1 MPIMARMRD
10 NLPAILLS
18 LVILFLLTIVL
29 DWGMDI
35 TGRHRRGGGGFREP
49 IGIVNGEEIT
59 YQEFN
64 RALELQIEDFKQRTG
79 SDPDDF
85 MLEQLRN
92 QVWEQLVTQKLVE
105 QEIKKLGITVTD
117 EEITDW
123 VLNSPETL
131 PEPVKR
137 NFVDSTGNIDR
148 MLLERALKSTSPQAR
163 QFWVEVEKFLR
174 AQKLT
179 EKLQSRLLASI
190 RVSEGEIK
198 ERFEKQNT
206 KYEIKYVSLDPNK
219 FSKEITEPTDEEIRE
234 YYRNHQDEFRIQET
248 RRLRYVLFSDAPSSE
263 DSASV
268 IRELENF
275 KQQALQGADFIEIV
289 KNYSET
295 PFTDVFFKHGE
306 LAPEI
311 ENAIWDKKVGEI
323 VGPIKASDGFHLV
336 KILEERKGTDTF
348 VKASHILILIGRD
361 TAESYKL
368 AKEIL
373 GLAKKGEDFAK
384 LAATFSADQATARNG
399 GDLGWFGKGRMVKE
413 FEEACFKAKP
423 GEIVGP
429 VRTQYGLHIIKV
441 VAKDNRELKIANL
454 KLSVRASS
462 ETIESQRKRAED
474 FSHMV
479 SGKNFV
485 QEASAL
491 GLEIKST
498 PPFTKDSPIP
508 GIGMNK
514 SISDWAFSNK
524 IGSVSPVFKIRGG
537 FAVFTITEIKEAGI
551 RPLEEVREAIK
562 VRVRREK
569 LKNKAYDYLLTLRKK
584 LNESEG
590 LEGITK
596 LDSTLEVKT
605 ASGFTISGGIPGI
618 GTDENVLG
626 KLLDLKVNQISE
638 PIKGN
643 SFVYIIQLI
652 NKTPFDSTLYKSQY
666 ETLKEQIY
674 NEKRNALFF
683 TWIDNLKKN
692 SKIVDN
698 RSLYFEH

>member
-1 MPIMARMRD
+1 MPIMAKMRD

-35 TGRHRRGGGGFREP
+35 TGRHHREGGFREP
-49 IGIVNGEEIT
+49 IGIVNGEEIS

-64 RALELQIEDFKQRTG
+64 RALEAQIEDFKQRTG

-137 NFVDSTGNIDR
+137 NFIDSTGNIDR
-148 MLLERALKSTSPQAR
+148 ALLERALKSTSPQAK
-163 QFWVEVEKFLR
+163 QFWIEVEKFLK

-190 RVSEGEIK
+190 RVSDGEIK

-219 FSKEITEPTDEEIRE
+219 FAKEINEPTDEEIRE

-248 RRLRYVLFSDAPSSE
+248 RRLRYVLFPDAPSSE
-263 DSASV
+263 DTASV
-268 IRELENF
+268 VRELENL
-275 KQQALQGADFIEIV
+275 KQQALNGADFVELV
-289 KNYSET
+289 KNYSEV

-306 LAPEI
+306 LSPEI
-311 ENAIWDKKVGEI
+311 ENAIWDRKVGEI

-348 VKASHILILIGRD
+348 VKASHILILLGRD

-373 GLAKKGEDFAK
+373 ALAKKGEDFAK

-399 GDLGWFGKGRMVKE
+399 GDLGWFGKGKMVKE

-474 FSHMV
+474 FSHTV

-491 GLEIKST
+491 GLEVKST

-551 RPLEEVREAIK
+551 RPLEEVKEAIK

-569 LKNKAYDYLLTLRKK
+569 LKNKAYEYLTTLRKK

-590 LEGITK
+590 LDAITK
-596 LDSTLEVKT
+596 FDSTLEVKT
-605 ASGFTISGGIPGI
+605 ASGFTLSGGIPGI
-618 GTDENVLG
+618 GTDENVIG

-643 SFVYIIQLI
+643 SFVYIIQLV

-674 NEKRNALFF
+674 NEKRNTLFF
-683 TWIDNLKKN
+683 TWLDNLKKN

-698 RSLYFEH
+698 RALYFEH

>member
-1 MPIMARMRD
+1 MPIMAKMRD

-35 TGRHRRGGGGFREP
+35 TGRHRSNGFAREP

-64 RALELQIEDFKQRTG
+64 QALEFEIENFKQRTG
-79 SDPDDF
+79 NDPDDF

-92 QVWEQLVTQKLVE
+92 QVWEQLVTRKLIE
-105 QEIKKLGITVTD
+105 QEIKKLNLTVTD

-137 NFVDSTGNIDR
+137 NFVDSTGKIDR
-148 MLLERALKSTSPQAR
+148 VLLERALKSTTPQAR
-163 QFWVEVEKFLR
+163 QFWIEVEKFLK

-179 EKLQSRLLASI
+179 EKLQSRLLASVL
-190 RVSEGEIK
+190 VSEGEIR

-206 KYEIKYVSLDPNK
+206 RYEIKYVSLDPNR
-219 FSKEITEPTDEEIRE
+219 FSKEISEPTDDEIKE

-248 RRLRYVLFSDAPSSE
+248 RRLKYVLFSDMPSAE
-263 DSASV
+263 DTASV
-268 IRELENF
+268 LRELENF
-275 KQQALQGADFIEIV
+275 KQQAMQGADFVELV
-289 KNYSET
+289 KNYSEA
-295 PFTDVFFKHGE
+295 PFSDVFFKHGE
-306 LAPEI
+306 LLPEI
-311 ENAIWDKKVGEI
+311 ENEIWDKKVGEI
-323 VGPIKASDGFHLV
+323 VGPLKASDGIHLI
-336 KILEERKGTDTF
+336 KILDERKGSDTF
-348 VKASHILILIGRD
+348 VRASHILVPIGRD
-361 TAESYKL
+361 TAESYNL
-368 AKEIL
+368 AKDIL
-373 GLAKKGEDFAK
+373 NLAKKGEDFAK
-384 LAATFSADQATARNG
+384 LAATFSVDQVTASKG

-429 VRTQYGLHIIKV
+429 VRTQYGLLIIKV
-441 VAKDNRELKIANL
+441 IAKDNRELKIADI
-454 KLSVRASS
+454 KLGVRASS

-474 FSHMV
+474 FSHTV
-479 SGKNFV
+479 SGKKFV

-491 GLEIKST
+491 GLDIKTT

-508 GIGMNK
+508 GIGFNK
-514 SISDWAFSNK
+514 TISDWAFSNK
-524 IGSVSPVFKIRGG
+524 LGSVSPVFKIRGG
-537 FAVFTITEIKEAGI
+537 FAVFTISEIKEAGI

-569 LKNKAYDYLLTLRKK
+569 LKDKAYNYLESLRTK
-584 LNESEG
+584 LNKNEG
-590 LEGITK
+590 LESITK

-605 ASGFTISGGIPGI
+605 ASGFTLSGGIPGI

-626 KLLDLKVNQISE
+626 KLIDMKPNEISQT
-638 PIKGN
+638 IKGN
-643 SFVYIIQLI
+643 SFVYLIQLV
-652 NKTPFDSTLYKSQY
+652 NKTPFDSSAYKSQH
-666 ETLKEQIY
+666 ETLKQQIY
-674 NEKRNALFF
+674 NEKKNTLFF
-683 TWIDNLKKN
+683 SWIDNLKKN
-692 SKIVDN
+692 AKIVDN
-698 RSLYFEH
+698 RSLYFEQ

>member
-1 MPIMARMRD
+1 MAKMRD

-35 TGRHRRGGGGFREP
+35 TGRHRRNGFAREP

-64 RALELQIEDFKQRTG
+64 QALEFEIENFKQRTG
-79 SDPDDF
+79 NDPDDF

-92 QVWEQLVTQKLVE
+92 QVWEQLVTRKLIE
-105 QEIKKLGITVTD
+105 QEIKKLNLTVTD

-137 NFVDSTGNIDR
+137 NFVDSTGKIDR
-148 MLLERALKSTSPQAR
+148 VLLERALKSTTPQAR
-163 QFWVEVEKFLR
+163 QFWIEVEKFLK

-179 EKLQSRLLASI
+179 EKLQSRLLASVL
-190 RVSEGEIK
+190 VSEGEIR

-206 KYEIKYVSLDPNK
+206 RYEIKYVSLDPNR
-219 FSKEITEPTDEEIRE
+219 FSKEISEPTEDEIKE

-248 RRLRYVLFSDAPSSE
+248 RRLKYVLFSDMPSQE
-263 DSASV
+263 DTASV
-268 IRELENF
+268 LRELENF
-275 KQQALQGADFIEIV
+275 KQQAMQGADFVELV
-289 KNYSET
+289 KNYSEA
-295 PFTDVFFKHGE
+295 PFSDVFFKHGE
-306 LAPEI
+306 LLPEI
-311 ENAIWDKKVGEI
+311 ENEIWNKKVGEI
-323 VGPIKASDGFHLV
+323 VGTLKASDGIHLI
-336 KILEERKGTDTF
+336 KILDERKGSDTF
-348 VKASHILILIGRD
+348 VRASHILVPIGRD
-361 TAESYKL
+361 TAESYNL
-368 AKEIL
+368 AKDIL
-373 GLAKKGEDFAK
+373 NLAKKGEDFAK
-384 LAATFSADQATARNG
+384 LAATFSVDQVTATKG

-441 VAKDNRELKIANL
+441 IAKDNRELKIADI
-454 KLSVRASS
+454 KLGVRASS

-474 FSHMV
+474 FSHTV
-479 SGKNFV
+479 SGKKFV

-491 GLEIKST
+491 GLDIKTT

-508 GIGMNK
+508 GIGFNK
-514 SISDWAFSNK
+514 TISDWAFSNK
-524 IGSVSPVFKIRGG
+524 LGSVSPVFKIRGG
-537 FAVFTITEIKEAGI
+537 FAVFTISEIKEAGI

-569 LKNKAYDYLLTLRKK
+569 LKDKAYNYLESLRTK
-584 LNESEG
+584 LNKNEG
-590 LEGITK
+590 LESITK

-605 ASGFTISGGIPGI
+605 ASGFTLSGGIPGI

-626 KLLDLKVNQISE
+626 KLIDMKPNEISQT
-638 PIKGN
+638 IKGN
-643 SFVYIIQLI
+643 SFVYLIQLV
-652 NKTPFDSTLYKSQY
+652 NKTPFDSSAYKSQH
-666 ETLKEQIY
+666 ETLKQQIY
-674 NEKRNALFF
+674 NEKKNTLFF
-683 TWIDNLKKN
+683 SWIDNLKKN
-692 SKIVDN
+692 AKIVDN
-698 RSLYFEH
+698 RSLYFEQ

>member
-1 MPIMARMRD
+1 MPIMAKMRD

-35 TGRHRRGGGGFREP
+35 TGRHHREGAYREP
-49 IGIVNGEEIT
+49 IGKVNGEEIS

-64 RALELQIEDFKQRTG
+64 QALEFEIENYKQRTG
-79 SDPDDF
+79 NDPDDF

-92 QVWEQLVTQKLVE
+92 QVWEQIVTRKLIE

-117 EEITDW
+117 EEISDW

-148 MLLERALKSTSPQAR
+148 TLLERALKSTTPQAR
-163 QFWVEVEKFLR
+163 QFWIEVEKFLK

-190 RVSEGEIK
+190 RVSDGEIK

-206 KYEIKYVSLDPNK
+206 RYEIKYISLDPNK
-219 FSKEITEPTDEEIRE
+219 FAKEITEPNDDEIRE
-234 YYRNHQDEFRIQET
+234 YYKIHQDEFRIQET
-248 RRLRYVLFSDAPSSE
+248 RRLKYVVFSDAPSSE

-268 IRELENF
+268 LRELENF
-275 KQQALQGADFIEIV
+275 KQQALQGADFVELV
-289 KNYSET
+289 KNYSEI
-295 PFTDVFFKHGE
+295 PYSDVFFKHGE
-306 LAPEI
+306 LLPEI
-311 ENAIWDKKVGEI
+311 ENEVWDKEVNEI
-323 VGPIKASDGFHLV
+323 VGPLKLSDGFHLI
-336 KILEERKGTDTF
+336 KILDERKGSDTF
-348 VKASHILILIGRD
+348 VRASHILVPLSRD

-373 GLAKKGEDFAK
+373 ALAKKGEDFAK
-384 LAATFSADQATARNG
+384 LAGTFSVDQATARKG
-399 GDLGWFGKGRMVKE
+399 GDLGWFGRGRMVKE

-441 VAKDNRELKIANL
+441 VAKDNRELKIADL

-462 ETIESQRKRAED
+462 ETIESQRKRAQD
-474 FSHMV
+474 FSHTV

-491 GLEIKST
+491 GLDIKTT

-508 GIGMNK
+508 GIGLNK
-514 SISDWAFSNK
+514 TISDWAFSNK
-524 IGSVSPVFKIRGG
+524 IGSVSPVFKIKGG

-562 VRVRREK
+562 VRIRREK
-569 LKNKAYDYLLTLRKK
+569 LKNKAFDYLADLRKK
-584 LNESEG
+584 LNENEG
-590 LEGITK
+590 LDGITK
-596 LDSTLEVKT
+596 FDSTIEVKT
-605 ASGFTISGGIPGI
+605 ASGFTLSGGIPGI
-618 GTDENVLG
+618 GSDENVLG
-626 KLLDLKVNQISE
+626 KLLDMKPNQISQ

-643 SFVYIIQLI
+643 SFVYIIQLV
-652 NKTPFDSTLYKSQY
+652 NKTPFDSSAYKSQY

-674 NEKRNALFF
+674 NEKRNTLFF
-683 TWIDNLKKN
+683 IWLDNLKKN
-692 SKIVDN
+692 AKIVDN
-698 RSLYFEH
+698 RSLYFEQ

>member
-1 MPIMARMRD
+1 MPIMAKMRD

-35 TGRHRRGGGGFREP
+35 TGRHHREGAYREP
-49 IGIVNGEEIT
+49 IGKVNGEEIS

-64 RALELQIEDFKQRTG
+64 QALEFEIENYKQRTG
-79 SDPDDF
+79 NDPDDF

-92 QVWEQLVTQKLVE
+92 QVWEQIVTRKLIE

-117 EEITDW
+117 EEISDW

-148 MLLERALKSTSPQAR
+148 TLLERALKSTTPQAR
-163 QFWVEVEKFLR
+163 QFWIEVEKFLK

-190 RVSEGEIK
+190 RVSDGEIK

-206 KYEIKYVSLDPNK
+206 RYEIKYISLDPNK
-219 FSKEITEPTDEEIRE
+219 FAKEITEPNDDEIRE
-234 YYRNHQDEFRIQET
+234 YYKIHQDEFRIQET
-248 RRLRYVLFSDAPSSE
+248 RRLKYVVFSDAPSSE

-268 IRELENF
+268 LRELENF
-275 KQQALQGADFIEIV
+275 KQQALQGADFVELV
-289 KNYSET
+289 KNYSEI
-295 PFTDVFFKHGE
+295 PHSDVFFKHGE
-306 LAPEI
+306 LLPEI
-311 ENAIWDKKVGEI
+311 ENEIWDKKVDEI
-323 VGPIKASDGFHLV
+323 VGPLKLSDGFHLI
-336 KILEERKGTDTF
+336 KILDERKGSDTF
-348 VKASHILILIGRD
+348 VRASHILVPLSRD

-373 GLAKKGEDFAK
+373 ALAKKGEDFAK
-384 LAATFSADQATARNG
+384 LAGTFSVDQATARKG

-441 VAKDNRELKIANL
+441 VAKDNRELKIADL

-462 ETIESQRKRAED
+462 ETIESQRKRAQD
-474 FSHMV
+474 FSHTV

-491 GLEIKST
+491 GLDIKTT

-508 GIGMNK
+508 GIGLNK
-514 SISDWAFSNK
+514 TISDWAFSNK
-524 IGSVSPVFKIRGG
+524 IGSVSPVFKIKGG

-562 VRVRREK
+562 VRIRREK
-569 LKNKAYDYLLTLRKK
+569 LKNKAFDYLADLRKK
-584 LNESEG
+584 LNENEG
-590 LEGITK
+590 LDGITK
-596 LDSTLEVKT
+596 FDSTIEVKT
-605 ASGFTISGGIPGI
+605 ASGFTLSGGIPGI
-618 GTDENVLG
+618 GSDENVLG
-626 KLLDLKVNQISE
+626 KLLDMKPNQISQ

-643 SFVYIIQLI
+643 SFVYIIQLV
-652 NKTPFDSTLYKSQY
+652 NKTSFDSSAYKSQY

-674 NEKRNALFF
+674 NEKRNTLFF
-683 TWIDNLKKN
+683 IWLDNLKKN
-692 SKIVDN
+692 AKIVDN
-698 RSLYFEH
+698 RSLYFEQ

>member
-1 MPIMARMRD
+1 MPIMAKMRD

-35 TGRHRRGGGGFREP
+35 TGRHRRNGFAREP

-64 RALELQIEDFKQRTG
+64 QALEFEIENFKQRTG
-79 SDPDDF
+79 NDPDDF

-92 QVWEQLVTQKLVE
+92 QVWEQLVTRKLIE
-105 QEIKKLGITVTD
+105 QEIKKLNLTVTD

-137 NFVDSTGNIDR
+137 NFVDSTGKIDR
-148 MLLERALKSTSPQAR
+148 VLLERALKSTTPQAR
-163 QFWVEVEKFLR
+163 QFWIEVEKFLK

-179 EKLQSRLLASI
+179 EKLQSRLLASVL
-190 RVSEGEIK
+190 VSEGEIR

-206 KYEIKYVSLDPNK
+206 RYEIKYVSLDPNR
-219 FSKEITEPTDEEIRE
+219 FSKEISEPTEDEIKE

-248 RRLRYVLFSDAPSSE
+248 RRLKYVLFSDMPSQE
-263 DSASV
+263 DTASV
-268 IRELENF
+268 LRELENF
-275 KQQALQGADFIEIV
+275 KQQAMQGADFVELV
-289 KNYSET
+289 KNYSEA
-295 PFTDVFFKHGE
+295 PFSDVFFKHGE
-306 LAPEI
+306 LLPEI
-311 ENAIWDKKVGEI
+311 ENEIWNKKVGEI
-323 VGPIKASDGFHLV
+323 VGPLKASDGIHLI
-336 KILEERKGTDTF
+336 KILDERKGSDTF
-348 VKASHILILIGRD
+348 VRASHILVPIGRD
-361 TAESYKL
+361 TAESYNL
-368 AKEIL
+368 AKDIL
-373 GLAKKGEDFAK
+373 NLAKKGEDFAK
-384 LAATFSADQATARNG
+384 LAATFSVDQVTASKG

-441 VAKDNRELKIANL
+441 IAKDNRELKIADI
-454 KLSVRASS
+454 KLGVRASS

-474 FSHMV
+474 ISHTV
-479 SGKNFV
+479 SGKKFV

-491 GLEIKST
+491 GLDIKTT

-508 GIGMNK
+508 GIGFNK
-514 SISDWAFSNK
+514 TISDWAFSNK
-524 IGSVSPVFKIRGG
+524 LGSVSPVFKIRGG
-537 FAVFTITEIKEAGI
+537 FAVFTISEIKEAGI

-569 LKNKAYDYLLTLRKK
+569 LKDKAYNYLESLRTK
-584 LNESEG
+584 LNKNEG
-590 LEGITK
+590 LESITK

-605 ASGFTISGGIPGI
+605 ASGFTLSGGIPGI

-626 KLLDLKVNQISE
+626 KLIDMKPNEISQT
-638 PIKGN
+638 IKGN
-643 SFVYIIQLI
+643 SFVYLIQLV
-652 NKTPFDSTLYKSQY
+652 NKTPFDSSAYKSQH
-666 ETLKEQIY
+666 ETLKQQIY
-674 NEKRNALFF
+674 NEKKNTLFF
-683 TWIDNLKKN
+683 SWIDNLKKN
-692 SKIVDN
+692 AKIVDN
-698 RSLYFEH
+698 RSLYFEQ

>member
-1 MPIMARMRD
+1 MPIMAKMRD

-18 LVILFLLTIVL
+18 LVVLFLLTIIL

-35 TGRHRRGGGGFREP
+35 TGRHRERLTREP
-49 IGIVNGEEIT
+49 VGIINGEEIT

-64 RALELQIEDFKQRTG
+64 QALEMEIENFKQRAG
-79 SDPDDF
+79 NDPDDF

-92 QVWEQLVTQKLVE
+92 QVWEQLVTRKLIE
-105 QEIKKLGITVTD
+105 QEIKRLGITVTD

-131 PEPVKR
+131 PEAVKR
-137 NFVDSTGNIDR
+137 NFVDSLGNIDR
-148 MLLERALKSTSPQAR
+148 ALLERALKSTSPQAR
-163 QFWVEVEKFLR
+163 QFWIEVEKFLK

-179 EKLQSRLLASI
+179 EKLQSRLLAGI
-190 RVSEGEIK
+190 RVSEGEIR

-219 FSKEITEPTDEEIRE
+219 FAKEIGEPSDEEIRE

-248 RRLRYVLFSDAPSSE
+248 RKLKYVVFSDAPSAE

-268 IRELENF
+268 LRELENL
-275 KQQALQGADFIEIV
+275 KQQALQGADFVEIV
-289 KNYSET
+289 KNYSEI
-295 PFTDVFFKHGE
+295 PYSDVFFKHGE
-306 LAPEI
+306 LQPEI
-311 ENAIWDKKVGEI
+311 ENEIWDKKVGEVI
-323 VGPIKASDGFHLV
+323 GPIKASDGFHLI
-336 KILEERKGTDTF
+336 KILDERKGTETF
-348 VKASHILILIGRD
+348 VRASHILLPIGRD
-361 TAESYKL
+361 TTEAYKL
-368 AKEIL
+368 AKDVLE
-373 GLAKKGEDFAK
+373 LAKKGEDFAK
-384 LAATFSADQATARNG
+384 LAATFSLDQSTARRG

-429 VRTQYGLHIIKV
+429 VKTQYGLHIIKV

-474 FSHMV
+474 FSHTV
-479 SGKNFV
+479 KGSNFV

-491 GLEIKST
+491 GLEIKTT
-498 PPFTKDSPIP
+498 PQFTKDSPIP

-514 SISDWAFSNK
+514 SISNWAFSNK

-551 RPLEEVREAIK
+551 RPLEEVKEAIK
-562 VRVRREK
+562 ARVRRGK
-569 LKNKAYDYLLTLRKK
+569 LKDKAYAYLLDLRRKI
-584 LNESEG
+584 EG
-590 LEGITK
+590 KGLDEITK
-596 LDSTLEVKT
+596 FDSTLEVRT

-618 GTDENVLG
+618 GTDENVIG
-626 KLLDLKVNQISE
+626 KIIDMKINEISE
-638 PIKGN
+638 PVKGN
-643 SFVYIIQLI
+643 SLVYIIQLL

-674 NEKRNALFF
+674 NEKRNNLFF
-683 TWIDNLKKN
+683 AWIDNLKKN
-692 SKIVDN
+692 AKIVDN
-698 RSLYFEH
+698 RALYFEH

>member
-1 MPIMARMRD
+1 MPIMAKMRD

-35 TGRHRRGGGGFREP
+35 TGRHHREGAYREP
-49 IGIVNGEEIT
+49 IGKVNGEEIS

-64 RALELQIEDFKQRTG
+64 QALEFEIENYKQRTG
-79 SDPDDF
+79 NDPDDF

-92 QVWEQLVTQKLVE
+92 QVWEQIVTRKLIE

-117 EEITDW
+117 EEISDW

-148 MLLERALKSTSPQAR
+148 TLLERALKSTTPQAR
-163 QFWVEVEKFLR
+163 QFWIEVEKFLK

-190 RVSEGEIK
+190 RVSDGEIK

-206 KYEIKYVSLDPNK
+206 RYEIKYISLDPNK
-219 FSKEITEPTDEEIRE
+219 FAKEITEPNDDEIRE
-234 YYRNHQDEFRIQET
+234 YYKIHQDEFRIQET
-248 RRLRYVLFSDAPSSE
+248 RRLKYVVFSDAPSSE

-268 IRELENF
+268 LRELENF
-275 KQQALQGADFIEIV
+275 KQQALQGADFVELV
-289 KNYSET
+289 KNYSEI
-295 PFTDVFFKHGE
+295 PYSDVFFKHGE
-306 LAPEI
+306 LLPEI
-311 ENAIWDKKVGEI
+311 ENEIWDKKVNEI
-323 VGPIKASDGFHLV
+323 VGPLKLSDGFHLI
-336 KILEERKGTDTF
+336 KILDERKGSDTF
-348 VKASHILILIGRD
+348 VRASHILVPLSRD

-373 GLAKKGEDFAK
+373 ALAKKGEDFAK
-384 LAATFSADQATARNG
+384 LAGTFSVDQATARKG
-399 GDLGWFGKGRMVKE
+399 GDLGWFGRGRMVKE

-441 VAKDNRELKIANL
+441 VAKDNRELKIADL

-462 ETIESQRKRAED
+462 ETIESQRKRAQD
-474 FSHMV
+474 FSHTV

-491 GLEIKST
+491 GLDIKTT

-508 GIGMNK
+508 GIGLNK
-514 SISDWAFSNK
+514 TISDWAFSNK
-524 IGSVSPVFKIRGG
+524 IGSVSPVFKIKGG

-562 VRVRREK
+562 VRIRREK
-569 LKNKAYDYLLTLRKK
+569 LKNKAFDYLADLRKK
-584 LNESEG
+584 LNENEG
-590 LEGITK
+590 LDGITK
-596 LDSTLEVKT
+596 FDSTIEVKT
-605 ASGFTISGGIPGI
+605 ASGFTLSGGIPGI
-618 GTDENVLG
+618 GSDENVLG
-626 KLLDLKVNQISE
+626 KLLDMKPNQISQ

-643 SFVYIIQLI
+643 SFVYIIQLV
-652 NKTPFDSTLYKSQY
+652 NKTPFDSSAYKSQY

-674 NEKRNALFF
+674 NEKRNTLFF
-683 TWIDNLKKN
+683 IWLDNLKKN
-692 SKIVDN
+692 AKIVDN
-698 RSLYFEH
+698 RSLYFEQ

>member
-1 MPIMARMRD
+1 MPIMAKMRD

-35 TGRHRRGGGGFREP
+35 TGRHHREGAYREP
-49 IGIVNGEEIT
+49 IGKVNGEEIS

-64 RALELQIEDFKQRTG
+64 QALEFEIENYKQRTG
-79 SDPDDF
+79 NDPDDF

-92 QVWEQLVTQKLVE
+92 QVWEQIVTRKLIE

-117 EEITDW
+117 EEISDW

-148 MLLERALKSTSPQAR
+148 TLLERALKSTTPQAR
-163 QFWVEVEKFLR
+163 QFWIEVEKFLK

-190 RVSEGEIK
+190 RVSDGEIK

-206 KYEIKYVSLDPNK
+206 RYEIKYISLDPNK
-219 FSKEITEPTDEEIRE
+219 FAKEITEPNDDEIRE
-234 YYRNHQDEFRIQET
+234 YYKIHQDEFRIQET
-248 RRLRYVLFSDAPSSE
+248 RRLKYVVFSDAPSSE

-268 IRELENF
+268 LRELENF
-275 KQQALQGADFIEIV
+275 KQQALQGADFVELV
-289 KNYSET
+289 KNYSEI
-295 PFTDVFFKHGE
+295 PYSDVFFKHGE
-306 LAPEI
+306 LLPEI
-311 ENAIWDKKVGEI
+311 ENEVWDKEVNEI
-323 VGPIKASDGFHLV
+323 VGPLKLSDGFHLI
-336 KILEERKGTDTF
+336 KILDERKGSDTF
-348 VKASHILILIGRD
+348 VRASHILVPLSRD

-373 GLAKKGEDFAK
+373 ALAKKGEDFAK
-384 LAATFSADQATARNG
+384 LAGTFSVDQATARKG

-441 VAKDNRELKIANL
+441 VAKDNRELKIADL

-462 ETIESQRKRAED
+462 ETIESQRKRAQD
-474 FSHMV
+474 FSHTV

-491 GLEIKST
+491 GLDIKTT

-508 GIGMNK
+508 GIGLNK
-514 SISDWAFSNK
+514 TISDWAFSNK
-524 IGSVSPVFKIRGG
+524 IGSVSPVFKIKGG

-562 VRVRREK
+562 VRIRREK
-569 LKNKAYDYLLTLRKK
+569 LKNKAFDYLADLRKK
-584 LNESEG
+584 LNENEG
-590 LEGITK
+590 LDGITK
-596 LDSTLEVKT
+596 FDSTIEVKT
-605 ASGFTISGGIPGI
+605 ASGFTLSGGIPGI
-618 GTDENVLG
+618 GSDENVLG
-626 KLLDLKVNQISE
+626 KLLDMKPNQISQ

-643 SFVYIIQLI
+643 SFVYIIQLV
-652 NKTPFDSTLYKSQY
+652 NKTPFDSSAYKSQY

-674 NEKRNALFF
+674 NEKRNTLFF
-683 TWIDNLKKN
+683 IWLDNLKKN
-692 SKIVDN
+692 AKIVDN
-698 RSLYFEH
+698 RSLYFEQ

>member
-1 MPIMARMRD
+1 MPIMAKMRD

-35 TGRHRRGGGGFREP
+35 TGRHHREGAYREP
-49 IGIVNGEEIT
+49 IGKVNGEEIS

-64 RALELQIEDFKQRTG
+64 QALEFEIENYKQRTG
-79 SDPDDF
+79 NDPDDF

-92 QVWEQLVTQKLVE
+92 QVWEQIVTRKLIE

-117 EEITDW
+117 EEISDW

-148 MLLERALKSTSPQAR
+148 TLLERALKSTTPQAR
-163 QFWVEVEKFLR
+163 QFWIEVEKFLK

-190 RVSEGEIK
+190 RVSDGEIK

-206 KYEIKYVSLDPNK
+206 RYEIKYISLDPNK
-219 FSKEITEPTDEEIRE
+219 FAKEITEPNDDEIRE
-234 YYRNHQDEFRIQET
+234 YYKIHQDEFRIQET
-248 RRLRYVLFSDAPSSE
+248 RRLKYVVFSDAPSSE

-268 IRELENF
+268 LRELENF
-275 KQQALQGADFIEIV
+275 KQQALQGADFVELV
-289 KNYSET
+289 KNYSEI
-295 PFTDVFFKHGE
+295 PYSDVFFKHGE
-306 LAPEI
+306 LLPEI
-311 ENAIWDKKVGEI
+311 ENEVWDKEVNEI
-323 VGPIKASDGFHLV
+323 VGPLKLSDGFHLI
-336 KILEERKGTDTF
+336 KILDERKGSDTF
-348 VKASHILILIGRD
+348 VRASHILVPVSRD

-373 GLAKKGEDFAK
+373 ALAKKGEDFAK
-384 LAATFSADQATARNG
+384 LAGTFSVDQATARKG
-399 GDLGWFGKGRMVKE
+399 GDLGWFGRGRMVKE

-441 VAKDNRELKIANL
+441 VAKDNRELKIADL

-462 ETIESQRKRAED
+462 ETIESQRKRAQD
-474 FSHMV
+474 FSHTV

-491 GLEIKST
+491 GLDIKTT

-508 GIGMNK
+508 GIGLNK
-514 SISDWAFSNK
+514 TISDWAFSNK
-524 IGSVSPVFKIRGG
+524 IGSVSPVFKIKGG

-562 VRVRREK
+562 VRIRREK
-569 LKNKAYDYLLTLRKK
+569 LKNKAFDYLADLRKK
-584 LNESEG
+584 LNENEG
-590 LEGITK
+590 LDGITK
-596 LDSTLEVKT
+596 FDSTIEVKT
-605 ASGFTISGGIPGI
+605 ASGFTLSGGIPGI
-618 GTDENVLG
+618 GSDENVLG
-626 KLLDLKVNQISE
+626 KLLDMKPNQISQ

-643 SFVYIIQLI
+643 SFVYIIQLV
-652 NKTPFDSTLYKSQY
+652 NKTPFDSSAYKSQY

-674 NEKRNALFF
+674 NEKRNTLFF
-683 TWIDNLKKN
+683 IWLDNLKKN
-692 SKIVDN
+692 AKIVDN
-698 RSLYFEH
+698 RSLYFEQ

>member
-1 MPIMARMRD
+1 MPIMAKMRD

-35 TGRHRRGGGGFREP
+35 TGRHRRNAFTREP

-64 RALELQIEDFKQRTG
+64 QALEFEIENFKQRTG
-79 SDPDDF
+79 KDPDDF

-92 QVWEQLVTQKLVE
+92 QVWDQLVTRKLIE
-105 QEIKKLGITVTD
+105 QEIKKLGITVTA
-117 EEITDW
+117 EEISDW

-131 PEPVKR
+131 PEPVRR

-148 MLLERALKSTSPQAR
+148 VLLERALKSTTPQAR
-163 QFWVEVEKFLR
+163 QFWIEVENFLR

-179 EKLQSRLLASI
+179 EKLQSRLLASVL
-190 RVSEGEIK
+190 VSEGEIK

-206 KYEIKYVSLDPNK
+206 RYEIKYVSLDPNK
-219 FSKEITEPTDEEIRE
+219 FSKEISEPTDDEIKE

-248 RRLRYVLFSDAPSSE
+248 RRLKYVVFSDMPSSE
-263 DSASV
+263 DTASV
-268 IRELENF
+268 LRELENF
-275 KQQALQGADFIEIV
+275 KQQAIQGADFVELV

-295 PFTDVFFKHGE
+295 PYSDVFFKHGE
-306 LAPEI
+306 LLPEI
-311 ENAIWDKKVGEI
+311 ENEIWDKKVGEI
-323 VGPIKASDGFHLV
+323 VGPLKLSDGIHLI
-336 KILEERKGTDTF
+336 KILDERKGSDTF
-348 VKASHILILIGRD
+348 VRASHILVPIGRD
-361 TAESYKL
+361 TAESYNL
-368 AKEIL
+368 AKDIL
-373 GLAKKGEDFAK
+373 NLAKKGEDFAK
-384 LAATFSADQATARNG
+384 LAATFSVDHVTASKG

-429 VRTQYGLHIIKV
+429 VRTLYGFHIIKV
-441 VAKDNRELKIANL
+441 IAKDNRELKIADL

-474 FSHMV
+474 FSHIV

-491 GLEIKST
+491 GLDIKTT

-508 GIGMNK
+508 GIGFNK
-514 SISDWAFSNK
+514 TISDWAFSNK
-524 IGSVSPVFKIRGG
+524 LGSVSPAFKIKGG

-569 LKNKAYDYLLTLRKK
+569 LKDKAYNYMASLRAK

-590 LEGITK
+590 LEAITK
-596 LDSTLEVKT
+596 LDSTLVVKT
-605 ASGFTISGGIPGI
+605 ASGFTLSGGIPGI

-626 KLLDLKVNQISE
+626 RLIDMKPNEISQ

-643 SFVYIIQLI
+643 SFVYLIQLV
-652 NKTPFDSTLYKSQY
+652 NKTPFDSTAYKAQY
-666 ETLKEQIY
+666 ETLKQQIY
-674 NEKRNALFF
+674 NEKRNTLFF

-692 SKIVDN
+692 AKIVDN
-698 RSLYFEH
+698 RSLYFEQ

>member
-1 MPIMARMRD
+1 MAKMRD

-35 TGRHRRGGGGFREP
+35 TGRHRRNGFAREP

-64 RALELQIEDFKQRTG
+64 QALEFEIENFKQRTG
-79 SDPDDF
+79 NDPDDF

-92 QVWEQLVTQKLVE
+92 QVWEQLVTRKLIE
-105 QEIKKLGITVTD
+105 QEIKKLNLTVTD

-137 NFVDSTGNIDR
+137 NFVDSTGKIDR
-148 MLLERALKSTSPQAR
+148 VLLERALKSTTPQAR
-163 QFWVEVEKFLR
+163 QFWIEVEKFLK

-179 EKLQSRLLASI
+179 EKLQSRLLASVL
-190 RVSEGEIK
+190 VSEGEIR

-206 KYEIKYVSLDPNK
+206 RYEIKYVSLDPNR
-219 FSKEITEPTDEEIRE
+219 FSKEISEPTEDEIKE

-248 RRLRYVLFSDAPSSE
+248 RRLKYVLFSDMPSQE
-263 DSASV
+263 DTASV
-268 IRELENF
+268 LRELENF
-275 KQQALQGADFIEIV
+275 KQQAMQGADFVELV
-289 KNYSET
+289 KNYSEA
-295 PFTDVFFKHGE
+295 PFSDVFFKHGE
-306 LAPEI
+306 LLPEI
-311 ENAIWDKKVGEI
+311 ENEIWNKKVGEI
-323 VGPIKASDGFHLV
+323 VGPLKASDGIHLI
-336 KILEERKGTDTF
+336 KILDERKGSDTF
-348 VKASHILILIGRD
+348 VRASHILVPIGRD
-361 TAESYKL
+361 TAESYNL
-368 AKEIL
+368 AKDIL
-373 GLAKKGEDFAK
+373 NLAKKGEDFAK
-384 LAATFSADQATARNG
+384 LAATFSVDQVTATKG

-441 VAKDNRELKIANL
+441 IAKDNRELKIADI
-454 KLSVRASS
+454 KLGVRASS

-474 FSHMV
+474 FSHTV
-479 SGKNFV
+479 SGKKFV

-491 GLEIKST
+491 GLDIKTT

-508 GIGMNK
+508 GIGFNK
-514 SISDWAFSNK
+514 TISDWAFSNK
-524 IGSVSPVFKIRGG
+524 LGSVSPVFKIRGG
-537 FAVFTITEIKEAGI
+537 FAVFTISEIKEAGI

-569 LKNKAYDYLLTLRKK
+569 LKDKAYNYLESLRTK
-584 LNESEG
+584 LNKNEG
-590 LEGITK
+590 LESITK

-605 ASGFTISGGIPGI
+605 ASGFTLSGGIPGI

-626 KLLDLKVNQISE
+626 KLIDMKPNEISQT
-638 PIKGN
+638 IKGN
-643 SFVYIIQLI
+643 SFVYLIQLV
-652 NKTPFDSTLYKSQY
+652 NKTPFDSSAYKSQH
-666 ETLKEQIY
+666 ETLKQQIY
-674 NEKRNALFF
+674 NEKKNTLFF
-683 TWIDNLKKN
+683 SWIDNLKKN
-692 SKIVDN
+692 AKIVDN
-698 RSLYFEH
+698 RSLYFEQ

>member
-1 MPIMARMRD
+1 MPIMAKMRD

-35 TGRHRRGGGGFREP
+35 TGRHHREGAREP

-148 MLLERALKSTSPQAR
+148 ALLERALKSTSPQAR
-163 QFWVEVEKFLR
+163 QFWIEVEKFLK

-206 KYEIKYVSLDPNK
+206 RYEIKYVSLDPNK
-219 FSKEITEPTDEEIRE
+219 FAKEINEPTDEEIRE

-248 RRLRYVLFSDAPSSE
+248 RKLRYVLFPDAPSSE
-263 DSASV
+263 DTASV
-268 IRELENF
+268 VRELENL
-275 KQQALQGADFIEIV
+275 KQQALNGADFVELV
-289 KNYSET
+289 KNYSEV
-295 PFTDVFFKHGE
+295 PFTDAFFKHGE
-306 LAPEI
+306 LSPEI

-336 KILEERKGTDTF
+336 KILEERKGMDTF

-373 GLAKKGEDFAK
+373 ALAKKGEDFAK
-384 LAATFSADQATARNG
+384 LAATFSVDQATARNG

-454 KLSVRASS
+454 KLSVKASS

-491 GLEIKST
+491 GLEVKST

-537 FAVFTITEIKEAGI
+537 FAVFTVTEIKEAGI
-551 RPLEEVREAIK
+551 RPLDEVKEAIK

-569 LKNKAYDYLLTLRKK
+569 LKNKAYDYLATLRKK

-590 LEGITK
+590 LDSITK
-596 LDSTLEVKT
+596 FDSTLEVKT
-605 ASGFTISGGIPGI
+605 ASGFTLSGGIPGI
-618 GTDENVLG
+618 GTDENVIG

-643 SFVYIIQLI
+643 SFVYIIQLV

-674 NEKRNALFF
+674 NEKRNTLFF
-683 TWIDNLKKN
+683 TWLDNLKKN

-698 RSLYFEH
+698 RALYFEH

>member
-1 MPIMARMRD
+1 MAKMRD

-35 TGRHRRGGGGFREP
+35 TGRHRRNGFAREP

-64 RALELQIEDFKQRTG
+64 QALEFEIENFKQRTG
-79 SDPDDF
+79 NDPDDF

-92 QVWEQLVTQKLVE
+92 QVWEQLVTRKLIE
-105 QEIKKLGITVTD
+105 QEIKKLNLTVTD

-137 NFVDSTGNIDR
+137 NFVDSTGKIDR
-148 MLLERALKSTSPQAR
+148 VLLERALKSTTPQAR
-163 QFWVEVEKFLR
+163 QFWIEVEKFLK

-179 EKLQSRLLASI
+179 EKLQSRLLASVL
-190 RVSEGEIK
+190 VSEGEIR

-206 KYEIKYVSLDPNK
+206 RYEIKYVSLDPNR
-219 FSKEITEPTDEEIRE
+219 FSKEISEPTEDEIKE

-248 RRLRYVLFSDAPSSE
+248 RRLKYVLFSDMPSQE
-263 DSASV
+263 DTASV
-268 IRELENF
+268 LRELENF
-275 KQQALQGADFIEIV
+275 KQQAMQGADFVELV
-289 KNYSET
+289 KNYSEA
-295 PFTDVFFKHGE
+295 PFSDVFFKHGE
-306 LAPEI
+306 LLPEI
-311 ENAIWDKKVGEI
+311 ENEIWNKKVGEI
-323 VGPIKASDGFHLV
+323 VGPLKASDGIHLI
-336 KILEERKGTDTF
+336 KILDERKGSDTF
-348 VKASHILILIGRD
+348 VRASHILVPIGRD
-361 TAESYKL
+361 TAESYNL
-368 AKEIL
+368 AKDIL
-373 GLAKKGEDFAK
+373 NLAKKGEDFAK
-384 LAATFSADQATARNG
+384 LAATFSVDQVTASKG

-441 VAKDNRELKIANL
+441 IAKDNRELKIADI
-454 KLSVRASS
+454 KLGVRASS

-474 FSHMV
+474 FSHTV
-479 SGKNFV
+479 SGKKFV

-491 GLEIKST
+491 GLDIKTT

-508 GIGMNK
+508 GIGFNK
-514 SISDWAFSNK
+514 TISDWAFSNK
-524 IGSVSPVFKIRGG
+524 LGSVSPVFKIRGG
-537 FAVFTITEIKEAGI
+537 FAVFTISEIKEAGI

-569 LKNKAYDYLLTLRKK
+569 LKDKAYNYLESLRTK
-584 LNESEG
+584 LNKNEG
-590 LEGITK
+590 LESITK

-605 ASGFTISGGIPGI
+605 ASGFTLSGGIPGI

-626 KLLDLKVNQISE
+626 KLIDMKPNEISQT
-638 PIKGN
+638 IKGN
-643 SFVYIIQLI
+643 SFVYLIQLV
-652 NKTPFDSTLYKSQY
+652 NKTPFDSSAYKSQH
-666 ETLKEQIY
+666 ETLKQQIY
-674 NEKRNALFF
+674 NEKKNTLFF
-683 TWIDNLKKN
+683 SWIDNLKKN
-692 SKIVDN
+692 AKIVDN
-698 RSLYFEH
+698 RSLYFEQ

>member
-1 MPIMARMRD
+1 MPIMAKMRD

-35 TGRHRRGGGGFREP
+35 TGRHHREGAYREP
-49 IGIVNGEEIT
+49 IGKVNGEEIS

-64 RALELQIEDFKQRTG
+64 QALEFEIENYKQRTG
-79 SDPDDF
+79 NDPDDF

-92 QVWEQLVTQKLVE
+92 QVWEQIVTRKLIE

-117 EEITDW
+117 EEISDW

-148 MLLERALKSTSPQAR
+148 TLLERALKSTTPQAR
-163 QFWVEVEKFLR
+163 QFWIEVEKFLK

-190 RVSEGEIK
+190 RVSDGEIK

-206 KYEIKYVSLDPNK
+206 RYEIKYISLDPNK
-219 FSKEITEPTDEEIRE
+219 FAKEITEPNDDEIRE
-234 YYRNHQDEFRIQET
+234 YYKTHQDEFRIQET
-248 RRLRYVLFSDAPSSE
+248 RRLKYVVFSDAPSSE

-268 IRELENF
+268 LRELENF
-275 KQQALQGADFIEIV
+275 KQQALQGADFVELV
-289 KNYSET
+289 KNYSEI
-295 PFTDVFFKHGE
+295 PYSDVFFKHGE
-306 LAPEI
+306 LLPEI
-311 ENAIWDKKVGEI
+311 ENEVWDKEVNEI
-323 VGPIKASDGFHLV
+323 VGPLKLSDGFHLI
-336 KILEERKGTDTF
+336 KILDERKGSDTF
-348 VKASHILILIGRD
+348 VRASHILVPLSRD

-373 GLAKKGEDFAK
+373 ALAKKGEDFAK
-384 LAATFSADQATARNG
+384 LAGTFSVDQATARKG
-399 GDLGWFGKGRMVKE
+399 GDLGWFGRGRMVKE

-441 VAKDNRELKIANL
+441 VAKDNRELKIADL

-462 ETIESQRKRAED
+462 ETIESQRKRAQD
-474 FSHMV
+474 FSHTV

-491 GLEIKST
+491 GLDIKTT

-508 GIGMNK
+508 GIGLNK
-514 SISDWAFSNK
+514 TISDWAFSNK
-524 IGSVSPVFKIRGG
+524 IGSVSPVFKIKGG

-562 VRVRREK
+562 VRIRREK
-569 LKNKAYDYLLTLRKK
+569 LKNKAFDYLADLRKK
-584 LNESEG
+584 LNENEG
-590 LEGITK
+590 LDGITK
-596 LDSTLEVKT
+596 FDSTIEVKT
-605 ASGFTISGGIPGI
+605 ASGFTLSGGIPGI
-618 GTDENVLG
+618 GSDENVLG
-626 KLLDLKVNQISE
+626 KLLDMKPNQISQ

-643 SFVYIIQLI
+643 SFVYIIQLV
-652 NKTPFDSTLYKSQY
+652 NKTPFDSSAYKSQY

-674 NEKRNALFF
+674 NEKRNTLFF
-683 TWIDNLKKN
+683 IWLDNLKKN
-692 SKIVDN
+692 AKIVDN
-698 RSLYFEH
+698 RSLYFEQ

>member
-1 MPIMARMRD
+1 MPIMAKMRD

-35 TGRHRRGGGGFREP
+35 TGRHRSNGFAREP

-64 RALELQIEDFKQRTG
+64 QALEFEIENFKQRTG
-79 SDPDDF
+79 NDPDDF

-92 QVWEQLVTQKLVE
+92 QVWEQLVTRKLIE
-105 QEIKKLGITVTD
+105 QEIKKLNLTVTD

-137 NFVDSTGNIDR
+137 NFVDSTGKIDR
-148 MLLERALKSTSPQAR
+148 VLLERALKSTTPQAR
-163 QFWVEVEKFLR
+163 QFWIEVEKFLK

-179 EKLQSRLLASI
+179 EKLQSRLLASVL
-190 RVSEGEIK
+190 VSEGEIR

-206 KYEIKYVSLDPNK
+206 RYEIKYVSLDPNR
-219 FSKEITEPTDEEIRE
+219 FSKEISEPTDDEIKE

-248 RRLRYVLFSDAPSSE
+248 RRLKYVLFSDMPSAE
-263 DSASV
+263 DTASV
-268 IRELENF
+268 LRELENF
-275 KQQALQGADFIEIV
+275 KQQAMQGADFVELV
-289 KNYSET
+289 KNYSEA
-295 PFTDVFFKHGE
+295 PFSDVFFKHGE
-306 LAPEI
+306 LLPEI
-311 ENAIWDKKVGEI
+311 ENEIWDKKVGEI
-323 VGPIKASDGFHLV
+323 VGPLKASDGIHLI
-336 KILEERKGTDTF
+336 KILDERKGSDTF
-348 VKASHILILIGRD
+348 VRASHILVPIGRD
-361 TAESYKL
+361 TAESYNL
-368 AKEIL
+368 AKDIL
-373 GLAKKGEDFAK
+373 NLAKKGEDFAK
-384 LAATFSADQATARNG
+384 LAATFSVDQVTASKG

-441 VAKDNRELKIANL
+441 IAKDNRELKIADI
-454 KLSVRASS
+454 KLGVRASS

-474 FSHMV
+474 FSHTV
-479 SGKNFV
+479 SGKKFV

-491 GLEIKST
+491 GLDIKTT

-508 GIGMNK
+508 GIGFNK
-514 SISDWAFSNK
+514 TISDWAFSNK
-524 IGSVSPVFKIRGG
+524 LGSVSPVFKIRGG
-537 FAVFTITEIKEAGI
+537 FAVFTISEIKEAGI

-569 LKNKAYDYLLTLRKK
+569 LKDKAYNYLESLRTK
-584 LNESEG
+584 LNKNEG
-590 LEGITK
+590 LESITK

-605 ASGFTISGGIPGI
+605 ASGFTLSGGIPGI

-626 KLLDLKVNQISE
+626 KLIDMKPNEISQT
-638 PIKGN
+638 IKGN
-643 SFVYIIQLI
+643 SFVYLIQLV
-652 NKTPFDSTLYKSQY
+652 NKTPFDSSAYKSQH
-666 ETLKEQIY
+666 ETLKQQIY
-674 NEKRNALFF
+674 NEKKNTLFF
-683 TWIDNLKKN
+683 SWIDNLKKN
-692 SKIVDN
+692 AKIVDN
-698 RSLYFEH
+698 RSLYFEQ

>member
-1 MPIMARMRD
+1 MPIMAKMRD

-35 TGRHRRGGGGFREP
+35 TGRHRRNGFAREP

-64 RALELQIEDFKQRTG
+64 QALEFEIENFKQRTG
-79 SDPDDF
+79 NDPDDF

-92 QVWEQLVTQKLVE
+92 QVWEQLVTRKLIE
-105 QEIKKLGITVTD
+105 QEIKKLNLTVTD

-137 NFVDSTGNIDR
+137 NFVDSTGKIDR
-148 MLLERALKSTSPQAR
+148 VLLERALKSTTPQAR
-163 QFWVEVEKFLR
+163 QFWIEVEKFLK

-179 EKLQSRLLASI
+179 EKLQSRLLASVL
-190 RVSEGEIK
+190 VSEGEIR

-206 KYEIKYVSLDPNK
+206 RYEIKYVSLDPNR
-219 FSKEITEPTDEEIRE
+219 FSKEISEPTEDEIKE

-248 RRLRYVLFSDAPSSE
+248 RRLKYVLFSDMPSQE
-263 DSASV
+263 DTASV
-268 IRELENF
+268 LRELENF
-275 KQQALQGADFIEIV
+275 KQQAMQGADFVELV
-289 KNYSET
+289 KNYSEA
-295 PFTDVFFKHGE
+295 PFSDVFFKHGE
-306 LAPEI
+306 LLPEI
-311 ENAIWDKKVGEI
+311 ENEIWNKKVGEI
-323 VGPIKASDGFHLV
+323 VGPLKASDGIHLI
-336 KILEERKGTDTF
+336 KILDERKGSDTF
-348 VKASHILILIGRD
+348 VRASHILVPIGRD
-361 TAESYKL
+361 TAESYNL
-368 AKEIL
+368 AKDIL
-373 GLAKKGEDFAK
+373 NLAKKGEDFAK
-384 LAATFSADQATARNG
+384 LAATFSVDQVTATKG

-441 VAKDNRELKIANL
+441 IAKDNRELKIADI
-454 KLSVRASS
+454 KLGVRASS
-462 ETIESQRKRAED
+462 ETIESQRNRAED
-474 FSHMV
+474 FSHTV
-479 SGKNFV
+479 SGKKFV

-491 GLEIKST
+491 GLDIKTT

-508 GIGMNK
+508 GIGFNK
-514 SISDWAFSNK
+514 TISDWAFSNK
-524 IGSVSPVFKIRGG
+524 LGSVSPVFKIRGG
-537 FAVFTITEIKEAGI
+537 FAVFTISEIKEAGI

-569 LKNKAYDYLLTLRKK
+569 LKDKAYNYLESLRTK
-584 LNESEG
+584 LNKNEG
-590 LEGITK
+590 LESITK

-605 ASGFTISGGIPGI
+605 ASGFTLSGGIPGI

-626 KLLDLKVNQISE
+626 KLIDMKPNEISQT
-638 PIKGN
+638 IKGN
-643 SFVYIIQLI
+643 SFVYLIQLV
-652 NKTPFDSTLYKSQY
+652 NKTPFDSSAYKSQH
-666 ETLKEQIY
+666 ETLKQQIY
-674 NEKRNALFF
+674 NEKKNTLFF
-683 TWIDNLKKN
+683 SWIDNLKKN
-692 SKIVDN
+692 AKIVDN
-698 RSLYFEH
+698 RSLYFEQ

>member
-1 MPIMARMRD
+1 MAKMRD

-35 TGRHRRGGGGFREP
+35 TGRHRRNGFAREP

-64 RALELQIEDFKQRTG
+64 QALEFEIENFKQRTG
-79 SDPDDF
+79 NDPDDF

-92 QVWEQLVTQKLVE
+92 QVWEQLVTRKLIE
-105 QEIKKLGITVTD
+105 QEIKKLNLTVTD

-137 NFVDSTGNIDR
+137 NFVDSTGKIDR
-148 MLLERALKSTSPQAR
+148 VLLERALKSTTPQAR
-163 QFWVEVEKFLR
+163 QFWIEVEKFLK

-179 EKLQSRLLASI
+179 EKLQSRLLASVL
-190 RVSEGEIK
+190 VSEGEIR

-206 KYEIKYVSLDPNK
+206 RYEIKYVSLDPNR
-219 FSKEITEPTDEEIRE
+219 FSKEISEPTDDEIKE

-248 RRLRYVLFSDAPSSE
+248 RRLKYVLFSDMPSAE
-263 DSASV
+263 DTASV
-268 IRELENF
+268 LRELENF
-275 KQQALQGADFIEIV
+275 KQQAMQGADFVELV
-289 KNYSET
+289 KNYSEA
-295 PFTDVFFKHGE
+295 PFSDVFFKHGE
-306 LAPEI
+306 LLPEI
-311 ENAIWDKKVGEI
+311 ENEIWDKKVGEI
-323 VGPIKASDGFHLV
+323 VGPLKASDGIHLI
-336 KILEERKGTDTF
+336 KILDERKGSDTF
-348 VKASHILILIGRD
+348 VRASHILVPIGRD
-361 TAESYKL
+361 TAESYNL
-368 AKEIL
+368 AKDIL
-373 GLAKKGEDFAK
+373 NLAKKGEDFAK
-384 LAATFSADQATARNG
+384 LAATFSVDQVTASKG

-441 VAKDNRELKIANL
+441 IAKDNRELKIADI
-454 KLSVRASS
+454 KLGVRASS

-474 FSHMV
+474 FSHTV
-479 SGKNFV
+479 SGKKFV

-491 GLEIKST
+491 GLDIKTT

-508 GIGMNK
+508 GIGFNK
-514 SISDWAFSNK
+514 TISDWAFSNK
-524 IGSVSPVFKIRGG
+524 LGSVSPVFKIRGG
-537 FAVFTITEIKEAGI
+537 FAVFTISEIKEAGI

-569 LKNKAYDYLLTLRKK
+569 LKDKAYNYLESLRTK
-584 LNESEG
+584 LNKNEG
-590 LEGITK
+590 LESITK

-605 ASGFTISGGIPGI
+605 ASGFTLSGGIPGI

-626 KLLDLKVNQISE
+626 KLIDMKPNEISQT
-638 PIKGN
+638 IKGN
-643 SFVYIIQLI
+643 SFVYLIQLV
-652 NKTPFDSTLYKSQY
+652 NKTPFDSSAYKSQH
-666 ETLKEQIY
+666 ETLKQQIY
-674 NEKRNALFF
+674 NEKKNTLFF
-683 TWIDNLKKN
+683 SWIDNLKKN
-692 SKIVDN
+692 AKIVDN
-698 RSLYFEH
+698 RSLYFEQ

>member
-1 MPIMARMRD
+1 MPIMAKMRD

-35 TGRHRRGGGGFREP
+35 TGRHRSNGFAREP

-64 RALELQIEDFKQRTG
+64 QALEFEIENFKQRTG
-79 SDPDDF
+79 NDPDDF

-92 QVWEQLVTQKLVE
+92 QVWEQLVTRKLIE
-105 QEIKKLGITVTD
+105 QEIKKLNLTVTD

-137 NFVDSTGNIDR
+137 NFVDSTGKIDR
-148 MLLERALKSTSPQAR
+148 VLLERALKSTPPQAR
-163 QFWVEVEKFLR
+163 QFWIEVEKFLK

-179 EKLQSRLLASI
+179 EKLQSRLLASVL
-190 RVSEGEIK
+190 VSEGEIR

-206 KYEIKYVSLDPNK
+206 RYEIKYVSLDPNR
-219 FSKEITEPTDEEIRE
+219 FSKEISEPTDDEIKE

-248 RRLRYVLFSDAPSSE
+248 RRLKYVLFSDMPSAE
-263 DSASV
+263 DTASV
-268 IRELENF
+268 LRELENF
-275 KQQALQGADFIEIV
+275 KQQAMQGADFVELV
-289 KNYSET
+289 KNYSEA
-295 PFTDVFFKHGE
+295 PFSDVFFKHGE
-306 LAPEI
+306 LLPEI
-311 ENAIWDKKVGEI
+311 ENEIWDKKVGEI
-323 VGPIKASDGFHLV
+323 VGPLKASDGIHLI
-336 KILEERKGTDTF
+336 KILDERKGSDTF
-348 VKASHILILIGRD
+348 VRASHILVPIGRD
-361 TAESYKL
+361 TAESYNL
-368 AKEIL
+368 AKDIL
-373 GLAKKGEDFAK
+373 NLAKKGEDFAK
-384 LAATFSADQATARNG
+384 LAATFSVDQVTASKG

-441 VAKDNRELKIANL
+441 IAKDNRELKIADI
-454 KLSVRASS
+454 KLGVRASS

-474 FSHMV
+474 FSHTV
-479 SGKNFV
+479 SGKKFV

-491 GLEIKST
+491 GLDIKTT

-508 GIGMNK
+508 GIGFNK
-514 SISDWAFSNK
+514 TISDWAFSNK
-524 IGSVSPVFKIRGG
+524 LGSVSPVFKIRGG
-537 FAVFTITEIKEAGI
+537 FAVFTISEIKEAGI

-569 LKNKAYDYLLTLRKK
+569 LKDKAYNYLESLRTK
-584 LNESEG
+584 LNKNEG
-590 LEGITK
+590 LESITK

-605 ASGFTISGGIPGI
+605 ASGFTLSGGIPGI

-626 KLLDLKVNQISE
+626 KLIDMKPNEISQT
-638 PIKGN
+638 IKGN
-643 SFVYIIQLI
+643 SFVYLIQLV
-652 NKTPFDSTLYKSQY
+652 NKTPFDSSAYKSQH
-666 ETLKEQIY
+666 ETLKQQIY
-674 NEKRNALFF
+674 NEKKNTLFF
-683 TWIDNLKKN
+683 SWIDNLKKN
-692 SKIVDN
+692 AKIVDN
-698 RSLYFEH
+698 RSLYFEQ

>member
-1 MPIMARMRD
+1 MAKMRD

-35 TGRHRRGGGGFREP
+35 TGRHRSNGFAREP

-64 RALELQIEDFKQRTG
+64 QALEFEIENFKQRTG
-79 SDPDDF
+79 NDPDDF

-92 QVWEQLVTQKLVE
+92 QVWEQLVTRKLIE
-105 QEIKKLGITVTD
+105 QEIKKLNLTVTD

-137 NFVDSTGNIDR
+137 NFVDSTGKIDR
-148 MLLERALKSTSPQAR
+148 VLLERALKSTTPQAR
-163 QFWVEVEKFLR
+163 QFWIEVEKFLK

-179 EKLQSRLLASI
+179 EKLQSRLLASVL
-190 RVSEGEIK
+190 VSEGEIR

-206 KYEIKYVSLDPNK
+206 RYEIKYVSLDPNR
-219 FSKEITEPTDEEIRE
+219 FSKEISEPTDDEIKE

-248 RRLRYVLFSDAPSSE
+248 RRLKYVLFSDMPSAE
-263 DSASV
+263 DTASV
-268 IRELENF
+268 LRELENF
-275 KQQALQGADFIEIV
+275 KQQAMQGADFVELV
-289 KNYSET
+289 KNYSEA
-295 PFTDVFFKHGE
+295 PFSDVFFKHGE
-306 LAPEI
+306 LLPEI
-311 ENAIWDKKVGEI
+311 ENEIWDKKVGEI
-323 VGPIKASDGFHLV
+323 VGPLKASDGIHLI
-336 KILEERKGTDTF
+336 KILDERKGSDTF
-348 VKASHILILIGRD
+348 VRASHILVPIGRD
-361 TAESYKL
+361 TAESYNL
-368 AKEIL
+368 AKDIL
-373 GLAKKGEDFAK
+373 NLAKKGEDFAK
-384 LAATFSADQATARNG
+384 LAATFSVDQVTASKG
-399 GDLGWFGKGRMVKE
+399 VDLGGRRIIKKKKE

-441 VAKDNRELKIANL
+441 IAKDNRELKIADI
-454 KLSVRASS
+454 KLGVRASS

-474 FSHMV
+474 FSHTV
-479 SGKNFV
+479 SGKKFV

-491 GLEIKST
+491 GLDIKTT

-508 GIGMNK
+508 GIGFNK
-514 SISDWAFSNK
+514 TISDWAFSNK
-524 IGSVSPVFKIRGG
+524 LGSVSPVFKIRGG
-537 FAVFTITEIKEAGI
+537 FAVFTISEIKEAGI

-569 LKNKAYDYLLTLRKK
+569 LKDKAYNYLESLRTK
-584 LNESEG
+584 LNKNEG
-590 LEGITK
+590 LESITK

-605 ASGFTISGGIPGI
+605 ASGFTLSGGIPGI

-626 KLLDLKVNQISE
+626 KLIDMKPNEISQT
-638 PIKGN
+638 IKGN
-643 SFVYIIQLI
+643 SFVYLIQLV
-652 NKTPFDSTLYKSQY
+652 NKTPFDSSAYKSQH
-666 ETLKEQIY
+666 ETLKQQIY
-674 NEKRNALFF
+674 NEKKNTLFF
-683 TWIDNLKKN
+683 SWIDNLKKN
-692 SKIVDN
+692 AKIVDN
-698 RSLYFEH
+698 RSLYFEQ

>member
-1 MPIMARMRD
+1 MPIMAKMRD

-35 TGRHRRGGGGFREP
+35 TGRHHREGAYREP
-49 IGIVNGEEIT
+49 IGKVNGEEIS

-64 RALELQIEDFKQRTG
+64 QALEFEIENYKQRTG
-79 SDPDDF
+79 NDPDDF

-92 QVWEQLVTQKLVE
+92 QVWEQIVTRKLIE

-117 EEITDW
+117 EEISDW

-148 MLLERALKSTSPQAR
+148 TLLERALKSTTPQAR
-163 QFWVEVEKFLR
+163 QFWIEVEKFLK

-190 RVSEGEIK
+190 RVSDGEIK

-206 KYEIKYVSLDPNK
+206 RYEIKYISLDPNK
-219 FSKEITEPTDEEIRE
+219 FAKEITEPNDDEIRE
-234 YYRNHQDEFRIQET
+234 YYKIHQDEFRIQET
-248 RRLRYVLFSDAPSSE
+248 RRLKYVVFSDAPSSE

-268 IRELENF
+268 LRELENF
-275 KQQALQGADFIEIV
+275 KQQALQGADFVELV
-289 KNYSET
+289 KNYSEI
-295 PFTDVFFKHGE
+295 PHSDVFFKHGE
-306 LAPEI
+306 LLPEI
-311 ENAIWDKKVGEI
+311 ENEIWDKKVDEI
-323 VGPIKASDGFHLV
+323 VGPLKLSDGFHLI
-336 KILEERKGTDTF
+336 KILDERKGSDTF
-348 VKASHILILIGRD
+348 VRASHILVPLSRD

-373 GLAKKGEDFAK
+373 ALAKKGEDFAK
-384 LAATFSADQATARNG
+384 LAGTFSVDQATARKG
-399 GDLGWFGKGRMVKE
+399 GDLGWFGRGRMVKE

-441 VAKDNRELKIANL
+441 VAKDNRELKIADL

-462 ETIESQRKRAED
+462 ETIESQRKRAQD
-474 FSHMV
+474 FSHTV

-491 GLEIKST
+491 GLDIKTT

-508 GIGMNK
+508 GIGLNK
-514 SISDWAFSNK
+514 TISDWAFSNK
-524 IGSVSPVFKIRGG
+524 IGSVSPVFKIKGG

-562 VRVRREK
+562 VRIRREK
-569 LKNKAYDYLLTLRKK
+569 LKNKAFDYLADLRKK
-584 LNESEG
+584 LNENEG
-590 LEGITK
+590 LDGITK
-596 LDSTLEVKT
+596 FDSTIEVKT
-605 ASGFTISGGIPGI
+605 ASGFTLSGGIPGI
-618 GTDENVLG
+618 GSDENVLG
-626 KLLDLKVNQISE
+626 KLLDMKPNQISQ

-643 SFVYIIQLI
+643 SFVYIIQLV
-652 NKTPFDSTLYKSQY
+652 NKTPFDSSAYKSQY

-674 NEKRNALFF
+674 NEKRNTLFF
-683 TWIDNLKKN
+683 IWLDNLKKN
-692 SKIVDN
+692 AKIVDN
-698 RSLYFEH
+698 RSLYFEQ

>member
-1 MPIMARMRD
+1 MPIMAKMRD

-35 TGRHRRGGGGFREP
+35 TGRHRRNGFAREP

-64 RALELQIEDFKQRTG
+64 QALEFEIENFKQRTG
-79 SDPDDF
+79 NDPDDF

-92 QVWEQLVTQKLVE
+92 QVWEQLVTRKLIE
-105 QEIKKLGITVTD
+105 QEIKKLNLTVTD

-137 NFVDSTGNIDR
+137 NFVDSTGKIDR
-148 MLLERALKSTSPQAR
+148 VLLERALKSTTPQAR
-163 QFWVEVEKFLR
+163 QFWIEVEKFLK

-179 EKLQSRLLASI
+179 EKLQSRLLASVL
-190 RVSEGEIK
+190 VSEGEIR

-206 KYEIKYVSLDPNK
+206 RYEIKYVSLDPNR
-219 FSKEITEPTDEEIRE
+219 FSKEISEPTEDEIKE

-248 RRLRYVLFSDAPSSE
+248 RRLKYVLFSDMPSAE
-263 DSASV
+263 DTASV
-268 IRELENF
+268 LRELENF
-275 KQQALQGADFIEIV
+275 KQQAMQGADFVELV
-289 KNYSET
+289 KNYSEA
-295 PFTDVFFKHGE
+295 PFSDVFFKHGE
-306 LAPEI
+306 LLPEI
-311 ENAIWDKKVGEI
+311 ENEIWDKKVGEI
-323 VGPIKASDGFHLV
+323 VGPLKASDGIHLI
-336 KILEERKGTDTF
+336 KILDERKGSDTF
-348 VKASHILILIGRD
+348 VRASHILVPIGRD
-361 TAESYKL
+361 TAESYNL
-368 AKEIL
+368 AKDIL
-373 GLAKKGEDFAK
+373 NLAKKGEDFAK
-384 LAATFSADQATARNG
+384 LAATFSVDQVTATKG

-441 VAKDNRELKIANL
+441 IAKDNRELKIADI
-454 KLSVRASS
+454 KLGVRASS

-474 FSHMV
+474 FSHTV
-479 SGKNFV
+479 SGKKFV

-491 GLEIKST
+491 GLDIKTT

-508 GIGMNK
+508 GIGFNK
-514 SISDWAFSNK
+514 TISDWAFSNK
-524 IGSVSPVFKIRGG
+524 LGSVSPVFKIRGG
-537 FAVFTITEIKEAGI
+537 FAVFTISEIKEAGI

-569 LKNKAYDYLLTLRKK
+569 LKDKAYNYLESLRTK
-584 LNESEG
+584 LNKNEG
-590 LEGITK
+590 LESITK

-605 ASGFTISGGIPGI
+605 ASGFTLSGGIPGI

-626 KLLDLKVNQISE
+626 KLIDMKPNEISQT
-638 PIKGN
+638 IKGN
-643 SFVYIIQLI
+643 SFVYLIQLV
-652 NKTPFDSTLYKSQY
+652 NKTPFDSSAYKSQH
-666 ETLKEQIY
+666 ETLKQQIY
-674 NEKRNALFF
+674 NEKKNTLFF
-683 TWIDNLKKN
+683 SWIDNLKKN
-692 SKIVDN
+692 AKIVDN
-698 RSLYFEH
+698 RSLYFEQ

>member
-1 MPIMARMRD
+1 MPIMAKMRD

-35 TGRHRRGGGGFREP
+35 TGRHHREGAYREP
-49 IGIVNGEEIT
+49 IGKVNGEEIS

-64 RALELQIEDFKQRTG
+64 QALEFEIENYKQRTG
-79 SDPDDF
+79 NDPDDF

-92 QVWEQLVTQKLVE
+92 QVWEQIVTRKLIE

-117 EEITDW
+117 EEISDW

-148 MLLERALKSTSPQAR
+148 TLLERALKSTTPQAR
-163 QFWVEVEKFLR
+163 QFWIEVEKFLK

-190 RVSEGEIK
+190 RVSDGEIK

-206 KYEIKYVSLDPNK
+206 RYEIKYVSLDPNK
-219 FSKEITEPTDEEIRE
+219 FAKEITEPNDDEIRE
-234 YYRNHQDEFRIQET
+234 YYKTHQDEFRIQET
-248 RRLRYVLFSDAPSSE
+248 RRLKYVVFSDAPSSE

-268 IRELENF
+268 LRELENF
-275 KQQALQGADFIEIV
+275 KQQALQGADFVELV
-289 KNYSET
+289 KNYSEI
-295 PFTDVFFKHGE
+295 PHSDVFFKHGE
-306 LAPEI
+306 LLPEI
-311 ENAIWDKKVGEI
+311 ENEIWDKKVDEI
-323 VGPIKASDGFHLV
+323 VGPLKLSDGFHLI
-336 KILEERKGTDTF
+336 KILDERKGSDTF
-348 VKASHILILIGRD
+348 VRASHILVPLSRD

-373 GLAKKGEDFAK
+373 ALAKKGEDFAK
-384 LAATFSADQATARNG
+384 LAGTFSVDQATARKG

-441 VAKDNRELKIANL
+441 VAKDNRELKIADL

-462 ETIESQRKRAED
+462 ETIESQRKRAQD
-474 FSHMV
+474 FSHTV

-491 GLEIKST
+491 GLDIKTT

-508 GIGMNK
+508 GIGLNK
-514 SISDWAFSNK
+514 TISDWAFSNK
-524 IGSVSPVFKIRGG
+524 IGSVSPVFKIKGG

-562 VRVRREK
+562 VRIRREK
-569 LKNKAYDYLLTLRKK
+569 LKNKAFDYLADLRKK
-584 LNESEG
+584 LNENEG
-590 LEGITK
+590 LDAITK
-596 LDSTLEVKT
+596 FDSTIEVKT
-605 ASGFTISGGIPGI
+605 ASGFTLSGGIPGI
-618 GTDENVLG
+618 GSDENVLG
-626 KLLDLKVNQISE
+626 KLLDMKPNQISQ

-643 SFVYIIQLI
+643 SFVYIIQLV
-652 NKTPFDSTLYKSQY
+652 NKTPFDSSAYKSQY

-674 NEKRNALFF
+674 NEKRNTLFF
-683 TWIDNLKKN
+683 IWLDNLKKN
-692 SKIVDN
+692 AKIVDN
-698 RSLYFEH
+698 RSLYFEQ

>member
-1 MPIMARMRD
+1 MAKMRD

-18 LVILFLLTIVL
+18 LVILFLLTIIL

-35 TGRHRRGGGGFREP
+35 TGRHQREGYREP

-64 RALELQIEDFKQRTG
+64 QALEMEIENFKQRTG
-79 SDPDDF
+79 NEPDDF

-92 QVWEQLVTQKLVE
+92 QVWEQLVTRKLIE
-105 QEIKKLGITVTD
+105 QELKRLGITVTN

-131 PEPVKR
+131 PEPVRR
-137 NFVDSTGNIDR
+137 NFVDSLGNIDR
-148 MLLERALKSTSPQAR
+148 ALLERALKSTTPQAR
-163 QFWVEVEKFLR
+163 QFWLEVEKFLR

-179 EKLQSRLLASI
+179 EKLQSRLIASI

-206 KYEIKYVSLDPNK
+206 KYDIKYVALDPNK
-219 FSKEITEPTDEEIRE
+219 FAKEISEPTEEEIKE

-248 RRLRYVLFSDAPSSE
+248 RRLKYVVFSDAPSSE
-263 DSASV
+263 DTASV

-275 KQQALQGADFIEIV
+275 KQQALQGVDFLELV
-289 KNYSET
+289 KNYSEI
-295 PFTDVFFKHGE
+295 PYTDAFFKHGE
-306 LAPEI
+306 LLPEI
-311 ENAIWDKKVGEI
+311 EEKIWDKKVGEI
-323 VGPIKASDGFHLV
+323 VGPLKASDGFHLI
-336 KILEERKGTDTF
+336 KIIDERKGTDQF
-348 VKASHILILIGRD
+348 VRASHILVPFGRD
-361 TAESYKL
+361 TAEAYKL

-373 GLAKKGEDFAK
+373 DLAKKGEDFAK
-384 LAATFSADQATARNG
+384 LAGTFSLDQSTARKG
-399 GDLGWFGKGRMVKE
+399 GDLGWFGRGRMVKE
-413 FEEACFKAKP
+413 FEDACFKAKP

-429 VRTQYGLHIIKV
+429 VKTQYGFHIIKV

-474 FSHMV
+474 FSHVV

-491 GLEIKST
+491 GLEIKTT

-508 GIGMNK
+508 GIGINK

-524 IGSVSPVFKIRGG
+524 LGSVSPVFKIRGG
-537 FAVFTITEIKEAGI
+537 FAVFTVTEIKEAGI
-551 RPLEEVREAIK
+551 RPLEEVKETIK
-562 VRVRREK
+562 TRIRREK
-569 LKNKAYDYLLTLRKK
+569 LKDKAYEYLTNLRRK
-584 LNESEG
+584 LNDNFDEIS
-590 LEGITK
+590 K

-605 ASGFTISGGIPGI
+605 ASGFTISAGIPGI
-618 GTDENVLG
+618 GYDENVFG
-626 KLLDLKVNQISE
+626 KLIDLKINQISE

-643 SFVYIIQLI
+643 SQVYLIQLV
-652 NKTPFDSTLYKSQY
+652 NKTSFDSTLYKSQY
-666 ETLKEQIY
+666 QTLKEQIY
-674 NEKRNALFF
+674 NEKRNNLFL

-692 SKIVDN
+692 AKIVDN
-698 RSLYFEH
+698 RALYFEY

>member
-1 MPIMARMRD
+1 MPVMTKMRD

-18 LVILFLLTIVL
+18 LVILFLLTIIL

-35 TGRHRRGGGGFREP
+35 TGRHHTGSVYREP
-49 IGIVNGEEIT
+49 VGVVNGEEIT

-64 RALELQIEDFKQRTG
+64 QALEMEIENFKQRTG
-79 SDPDDF
+79 NDPDDF

-92 QVWEQLVTQKLVE
+92 QVWEQLVTRKLIE
-105 QEIKKLGITVTD
+105 QEIKRLGITVTD
-117 EEITDW
+117 EEVTDW

-131 PEPVKR
+131 PEVVRR

-148 MLLERALKSTSPQAR
+148 ALLERALKSTSPQAR
-163 QFWVEVEKFLR
+163 QFWIEVEKFLK

-190 RVSEGEIK
+190 RVSEGEIR

-219 FSKEITEPTDEEIRE
+219 FTSEIQEPTDAEIRE
-234 YYRNHQDEFRIQET
+234 YYRNHQDEFRVQET
-248 RRLRYVLFSDAPSSE
+248 RRLKYVVFSDAPSAE

-268 IRELENF
+268 LRELENI
-275 KQQALQGADFIEIV
+275 KRQALQGVDFVELA
-289 KNYSET
+289 KNYSEI
-295 PFTDVFFKHGE
+295 PYTDVFFKHGE
-306 LAPEI
+306 LLPEI
-311 ENAIWDKKVGEI
+311 ENEIWDKKVGEI
-323 VGPIKASDGFHLV
+323 VGPFKTSDGFHLI
-336 KILEERKGTDTF
+336 KILDERKGTDTF
-348 VKASHILILIGRD
+348 VRASHILIPIGRD
-361 TAESYKL
+361 TAEAYKL
-368 AKEIL
+368 AKEVL
-373 GLAKKGEDFAK
+373 DLAKKGEDFAK
-384 LAATFSADQATARNG
+384 LAATFSLDQTTARNG

-413 FEEACFKAKP
+413 FEDACFKAKP

-429 VRTQYGLHIIKV
+429 VKTVYGLHIIKV
-441 VAKDNRELKIANL
+441 VAKDNRELKIANI

-474 FSHMV
+474 FSHTV
-479 SGKNFV
+479 KGKNFV

-491 GLEIKST
+491 GLEVKTT

-514 SISDWAFSNK
+514 SISNWAFENK

-551 RPLEEVREAIK
+551 RPIEEVKEAIK

-569 LKNKAYDYLLTLRKK
+569 LKNKAYEYLANLRKK
-584 LNESEG
+584 LDDKG
-590 LEGITK
+590 LDEITK
-596 LDSTLEVKT
+596 FDSTLKVKT

-618 GTDENVLG
+618 GTDENVFG
-626 KLLDLKVNQISE
+626 KLLDLKVNQVSE
-638 PIKGN
+638 PVKGN
-643 SFVYIIQLI
+643 SFVYLIQLV
-652 NKTPFDSTLYKSQY
+652 NKTPFDSSLYKSQY
-666 ETLKEQIY
+666 EILKEQIY
-674 NEKRNALFF
+674 NEKRNNLFF
-683 TWIDNLKKN
+683 TWLDNLKKN
-692 SKIVDN
+692 AKIVDN
-698 RSLYFEH
+698 RALYFEY

>member
-1 MPIMARMRD
+1 MPIMAKMRD

-35 TGRHRRGGGGFREP
+35 TGRHHREGGFREP
-49 IGIVNGEEIT
+49 IGIVNGEEIS

-64 RALELQIEDFKQRTG
+64 RALEAQIEDFKQRTG

-137 NFVDSTGNIDR
+137 NFIDSTGNIDR
-148 MLLERALKSTSPQAR
+148 ALLERALKSTSPQAK
-163 QFWVEVEKFLR
+163 QFWIEVEKFLK

-190 RVSEGEIK
+190 RVSDGEIK

-219 FSKEITEPTDEEIRE
+219 FAKEINEPTDEEIRE

-248 RRLRYVLFSDAPSSE
+248 RRLRYVLFPDVPSSE
-263 DSASV
+263 DTASV
-268 IRELENF
+268 VRELENL
-275 KQQALQGADFIEIV
+275 KQQALNGADFVELV
-289 KNYSET
+289 KNYSEV

-306 LAPEI
+306 LSPEI
-311 ENAIWDKKVGEI
+311 ENAIWDRKVGEI

-348 VKASHILILIGRD
+348 VKASHILILLGRD

-373 GLAKKGEDFAK
+373 ALAKKGEDFAK

-399 GDLGWFGKGRMVKE
+399 GDLGWFGKGKMVKE

-491 GLEIKST
+491 GLEVKST

-551 RPLEEVREAIK
+551 RPLEEVKEAIK

-569 LKNKAYDYLLTLRKK
+569 LKNKAYEYLTTLRKK

-590 LEGITK
+590 LDAITK
-596 LDSTLEVKT
+596 FDSTLEVKT
-605 ASGFTISGGIPGI
+605 ASGFTLSGGIPGI

-643 SFVYIIQLI
+643 SFVYIIQLV

-674 NEKRNALFF
+674 NEKRNTLFF
-683 TWIDNLKKN
+683 TWLDNLKKN

-698 RSLYFEH
+698 RALYFEH

>member
-1 MPIMARMRD
+1 MPIMAKMRD

-35 TGRHRRGGGGFREP
+35 TGRHRREGAYREP
-49 IGIVNGEEIT
+49 IGKVNGEEIS

-64 RALELQIEDFKQRTG
+64 QALEFEIENYKQRTG
-79 SDPDDF
+79 NDPDDF

-92 QVWEQLVTQKLVE
+92 QVWEQIVTRKLIE

-117 EEITDW
+117 EEISDW

-148 MLLERALKSTSPQAR
+148 TLLERALKSTTPQAR
-163 QFWVEVEKFLR
+163 QFWIEVEKFLK

-190 RVSEGEIK
+190 RVSDGEIK

-206 KYEIKYVSLDPNK
+206 RYEIKYVSLDPNK
-219 FSKEITEPTDEEIRE
+219 FAKEITEPNDDEIRE
-234 YYRNHQDEFRIQET
+234 YYKTHQDEFRIQET
-248 RRLRYVLFSDAPSSE
+248 RRLKYVVFSDAPSSE

-268 IRELENF
+268 LRELENF
-275 KQQALQGADFIEIV
+275 KQQALQGADFVELV
-289 KNYSET
+289 KNYSEI
-295 PFTDVFFKHGE
+295 PHSDVFFKHGE
-306 LAPEI
+306 LLPEI
-311 ENAIWDKKVGEI
+311 ENEIWDKKVDEI
-323 VGPIKASDGFHLV
+323 VGPLKLSDGFHLI
-336 KILEERKGTDTF
+336 KILDERKGSDTF
-348 VKASHILILIGRD
+348 VRASHILVPLSRD

-373 GLAKKGEDFAK
+373 ALAKKGEDFAK
-384 LAATFSADQATARNG
+384 LAGTFSVDQATARKG

-441 VAKDNRELKIANL
+441 VAKDNRELKIADL

-462 ETIESQRKRAED
+462 ETIESQRKRAQD
-474 FSHMV
+474 FSHTV

-491 GLEIKST
+491 GLDIKTT

-508 GIGMNK
+508 GIGLNK
-514 SISDWAFSNK
+514 TISDWAFSNK
-524 IGSVSPVFKIRGG
+524 IGSVSPVFKIKGG

-562 VRVRREK
+562 VRIRREK
-569 LKNKAYDYLLTLRKK
+569 LKNKAFDYLADLRKK
-584 LNESEG
+584 LNENEG
-590 LEGITK
+590 LDAITK
-596 LDSTLEVKT
+596 FDSTIEVKT
-605 ASGFTISGGIPGI
+605 ASGFTLSGGIPGI
-618 GTDENVLG
+618 GSDENVLG
-626 KLLDLKVNQISE
+626 KLLDMKPNQISQ

-643 SFVYIIQLI
+643 SFVYIIQLV
-652 NKTPFDSTLYKSQY
+652 NKTPFDSSAYKSQY

-674 NEKRNALFF
+674 NEKRNTLFF
-683 TWIDNLKKN
+683 IWLDNLKKN
-692 SKIVDN
+692 AKIVDN
-698 RSLYFEH
+698 RSLYFEQ

>member
-1 MPIMARMRD
+1 MPIMAKMRD

-35 TGRHRRGGGGFREP
+35 TGRHHREGAYREP
-49 IGIVNGEEIT
+49 IGKVNGEEIS

-64 RALELQIEDFKQRTG
+64 QALEFEIENYKQRTG
-79 SDPDDF
+79 NDPDDF

-92 QVWEQLVTQKLVE
+92 QVWEQIVTRKLIE

-117 EEITDW
+117 EEISDW

-148 MLLERALKSTSPQAR
+148 TLLERALKSTTPQAR
-163 QFWVEVEKFLR
+163 QFWIEVEKFLK

-190 RVSEGEIK
+190 RVSDGEIK

-206 KYEIKYVSLDPNK
+206 RYEIKYISLDPNK
-219 FSKEITEPTDEEIRE
+219 FAKEITEPNDDEIRE
-234 YYRNHQDEFRIQET
+234 YYKTHQDEFRIQET
-248 RRLRYVLFSDAPSSE
+248 RRLKYVVFSDAPSSE

-268 IRELENF
+268 LRELENF
-275 KQQALQGADFIEIV
+275 KQQALQGADFVELV
-289 KNYSET
+289 KNYSEI
-295 PFTDVFFKHGE
+295 PHSDVFFKHGE
-306 LAPEI
+306 LLPEI
-311 ENAIWDKKVGEI
+311 ENEVWDKEVNEI
-323 VGPIKASDGFHLV
+323 VGPLKLSDGFHLI
-336 KILEERKGTDTF
+336 KILDERKGSDTF
-348 VKASHILILIGRD
+348 VRASHILVPVSRD

-373 GLAKKGEDFAK
+373 ALAKKGEDFAK
-384 LAATFSADQATARNG
+384 LAGTFSVDQATARKG
-399 GDLGWFGKGRMVKE
+399 GDLGWFGRGRMVKE

-441 VAKDNRELKIANL
+441 VAKDNRELKIADL

-462 ETIESQRKRAED
+462 ETIESQRKRAQD
-474 FSHMV
+474 FSHTV

-491 GLEIKST
+491 GLDIKTT

-508 GIGMNK
+508 GIGLNK
-514 SISDWAFSNK
+514 TISDWAFSNK
-524 IGSVSPVFKIRGG
+524 IGSVSPVFKIKGG

-562 VRVRREK
+562 VRIRREK
-569 LKNKAYDYLLTLRKK
+569 LKNKAFDYLADLRKK
-584 LNESEG
+584 LNENEG
-590 LEGITK
+590 LDGITK
-596 LDSTLEVKT
+596 FDSTIEVKT
-605 ASGFTISGGIPGI
+605 ASGFTLSGGIPGI
-618 GTDENVLG
+618 GSDENVLG
-626 KLLDLKVNQISE
+626 KLLDMKPNQISQ

-643 SFVYIIQLI
+643 SFVYIIQLV
-652 NKTPFDSTLYKSQY
+652 NKTPFDSSAYKSQY

-674 NEKRNALFF
+674 NEKRNTLFF
-683 TWIDNLKKN
+683 IWLDNLKKN
-692 SKIVDN
+692 AKIVDN
-698 RSLYFEH
+698 RSLYFEQ

>member
-1 MPIMARMRD
+1 MPIMAKMRD

-35 TGRHRRGGGGFREP
+35 TGRHRRNGFAREP

-64 RALELQIEDFKQRTG
+64 QALEFEIENFKQRTG
-79 SDPDDF
+79 NDPDDF

-92 QVWEQLVTQKLVE
+92 QVWEQLVTRKLIE
-105 QEIKKLGITVTD
+105 QEIKKLNLTVTD

-137 NFVDSTGNIDR
+137 NFVDSTGKIDR
-148 MLLERALKSTSPQAR
+148 VLLERALKSTTPQAR
-163 QFWVEVEKFLR
+163 QFWIEVEKFLK

-179 EKLQSRLLASI
+179 EKLQSRLLASVL
-190 RVSEGEIK
+190 VSEGEIR

-206 KYEIKYVSLDPNK
+206 RYEIKYVSLDPNR
-219 FSKEITEPTDEEIRE
+219 FSKEISEPTEDEIKE

-248 RRLRYVLFSDAPSSE
+248 RRLKYVLFSDMPSQE
-263 DSASV
+263 DTASV
-268 IRELENF
+268 LRELENF
-275 KQQALQGADFIEIV
+275 KQQAMQGADFVELV
-289 KNYSET
+289 KNYSEA
-295 PFTDVFFKHGE
+295 PFSDVFFKHGE
-306 LAPEI
+306 LLPEI
-311 ENAIWDKKVGEI
+311 ENEIWNKKVGEI
-323 VGPIKASDGFHLV
+323 VGPLKASDGIHLI
-336 KILEERKGTDTF
+336 KILDERKGSDTF
-348 VKASHILILIGRD
+348 VRASHILVPIGRD
-361 TAESYKL
+361 TAESYNL
-368 AKEIL
+368 AKDIL
-373 GLAKKGEDFAK
+373 NLAKKGEDFAK
-384 LAATFSADQATARNG
+384 LAATFSVDQVTASKG

-441 VAKDNRELKIANL
+441 IAKDNRELKIADI
-454 KLSVRASS
+454 KLGVRASS

-474 FSHMV
+474 FSHTV
-479 SGKNFV
+479 SGKKFV

-491 GLEIKST
+491 GLDIKTT

-508 GIGMNK
+508 GIGFNK
-514 SISDWAFSNK
+514 TISDWAFSNK
-524 IGSVSPVFKIRGG
+524 LGSVSPVFKIRGG
-537 FAVFTITEIKEAGI
+537 FAVFTISEIKEAGI

-569 LKNKAYDYLLTLRKK
+569 LKDKAYNYLESLRTK
-584 LNESEG
+584 LNKNEG
-590 LEGITK
+590 LESITK

-605 ASGFTISGGIPGI
+605 ASGFTLSGGIPGI

-626 KLLDLKVNQISE
+626 KLIDMKPNEISQT
-638 PIKGN
+638 IKGN
-643 SFVYIIQLI
+643 SFVYLIQLV
-652 NKTPFDSTLYKSQY
+652 NKTPLGFVPG
-666 ETLKEQIY
+666 
-674 NEKRNALFF
+674 FG
-683 TWIDNLKKN
+683 
-692 SKIVDN
+692 
-698 RSLYFEH
+698 SLI

>member
-1 MPIMARMRD
+1 MPIMAKMRD

-35 TGRHRRGGGGFREP
+35 TGRHRRNGFAREP

-64 RALELQIEDFKQRTG
+64 QALEFEIENFKQRTG
-79 SDPDDF
+79 NDPDDF

-92 QVWEQLVTQKLVE
+92 QVWEQLVTRKLIE
-105 QEIKKLGITVTD
+105 QEIKKLNLTVTD

-137 NFVDSTGNIDR
+137 NFVDSTGKIDR
-148 MLLERALKSTSPQAR
+148 VLLERALKSTTPQAR
-163 QFWVEVEKFLR
+163 QFWIEVEKFLK

-179 EKLQSRLLASI
+179 EKLQSRLLASVL
-190 RVSEGEIK
+190 VSEGEIR

-206 KYEIKYVSLDPNK
+206 RYEIKYVSLDPNR
-219 FSKEITEPTDEEIRE
+219 FSKEISEPTEDEIKE

-248 RRLRYVLFSDAPSSE
+248 RRLKYVLFSDMPSQE
-263 DSASV
+263 DTASV
-268 IRELENF
+268 LRELENF
-275 KQQALQGADFIEIV
+275 KQQAMQGADFVELV
-289 KNYSET
+289 KNYSEA
-295 PFTDVFFKHGE
+295 PFSDVFFKHGE
-306 LAPEI
+306 LLPEI
-311 ENAIWDKKVGEI
+311 ENEIWNKKVGEI
-323 VGPIKASDGFHLV
+323 VGPLKASDGIHLI
-336 KILEERKGTDTF
+336 KILDERKGSDTF
-348 VKASHILILIGRD
+348 VRASHILVPIGRD
-361 TAESYKL
+361 TAESYNL
-368 AKEIL
+368 AKDIL
-373 GLAKKGEDFAK
+373 NLAKKGEDFAK
-384 LAATFSADQATARNG
+384 LAATFSVDQVTASKG

-441 VAKDNRELKIANL
+441 IAKDNRELKIADI
-454 KLSVRASS
+454 KLGVRASS

-474 FSHMV
+474 FSHTV
-479 SGKNFV
+479 SGKKFV

-491 GLEIKST
+491 GLDIKTT

-508 GIGMNK
+508 GIGFNK
-514 SISDWAFSNK
+514 TISDWAFSNK
-524 IGSVSPVFKIRGG
+524 LGSVSPVFKIRGG
-537 FAVFTITEIKEAGI
+537 FAVFTISEIKEAGI

-569 LKNKAYDYLLTLRKK
+569 LKDKAYNYLESLRTK
-584 LNESEG
+584 LNKNEG
-590 LEGITK
+590 LESITK

-605 ASGFTISGGIPGI
+605 ASGFTLSGGIPGI

-626 KLLDLKVNQISE
+626 KLIDMKPNEISQT
-638 PIKGN
+638 IKGN
-643 SFVYIIQLI
+643 SFVYLIQLV
-652 NKTPFDSTLYKSQY
+652 NKTPFDSSAYKSQH
-666 ETLKEQIY
+666 ETLKQQIY
-674 NEKRNALFF
+674 NEKKNTLFF
-683 TWIDNLKKN
+683 SWIDNLKKN
-692 SKIVDN
+692 AKIVDN
-698 RSLYFEH
+698 RSLYFEQ

>member
-1 MPIMARMRD
+1 MPIMAKMRD

-35 TGRHRRGGGGFREP
+35 TGRHRSNGFAREP

-64 RALELQIEDFKQRTG
+64 QALEFEIENFKQRTG
-79 SDPDDF
+79 NDPDDF

-92 QVWEQLVTQKLVE
+92 QVWEQLVTRKLIE
-105 QEIKKLGITVTD
+105 QEIKKLNLTVTD

-137 NFVDSTGNIDR
+137 NFVDSTGKIDR
-148 MLLERALKSTSPQAR
+148 VLLERALKSTTPQAR
-163 QFWVEVEKFLR
+163 QFWIEVEKFLK

-179 EKLQSRLLASI
+179 EKLQSRLLASVL
-190 RVSEGEIK
+190 VSEGEIR

-206 KYEIKYVSLDPNK
+206 RYEIKYVSLDPNR
-219 FSKEITEPTDEEIRE
+219 FSKEIIEPTDDEIKE

-248 RRLRYVLFSDAPSSE
+248 RRLKYVLFSDMPSAE
-263 DSASV
+263 DTASV
-268 IRELENF
+268 LRELENF
-275 KQQALQGADFIEIV
+275 KQQAMQGADFVELV
-289 KNYSET
+289 KNYSEA
-295 PFTDVFFKHGE
+295 PFSDVFFKHGE
-306 LAPEI
+306 LLPEI
-311 ENAIWDKKVGEI
+311 ENEIWDKKVGEI
-323 VGPIKASDGFHLV
+323 VGPLKASDGIHLI
-336 KILEERKGTDTF
+336 KILDERKGSDTF
-348 VKASHILILIGRD
+348 VRASHILVPIARD
-361 TAESYKL
+361 TAESYNL
-368 AKEIL
+368 AKDIL
-373 GLAKKGEDFAK
+373 NLAKKGEDFAK
-384 LAATFSADQATARNG
+384 LAATFSVDQVTASKG

-441 VAKDNRELKIANL
+441 IAKDNRELKIADI
-454 KLSVRASS
+454 KLGVRASS

-474 FSHMV
+474 FSHTV
-479 SGKNFV
+479 SGKKFV

-491 GLEIKST
+491 GLDIKTT

-508 GIGMNK
+508 GIGFNK
-514 SISDWAFSNK
+514 TISDWAFSNK
-524 IGSVSPVFKIRGG
+524 LGSVSPVFKIRGG
-537 FAVFTITEIKEAGI
+537 FAVFTISEIKEAGI

-569 LKNKAYDYLLTLRKK
+569 LKDKAYNYLENLRTK
-584 LNESEG
+584 LNKNEG
-590 LEGITK
+590 LESITK

-605 ASGFTISGGIPGI
+605 ASGFTLSGGIPGI

-626 KLLDLKVNQISE
+626 KLIDMKPNEISQT
-638 PIKGN
+638 IKGN
-643 SFVYIIQLI
+643 SFVYLIQLV
-652 NKTPFDSTLYKSQY
+652 NKTPFDSSAYKSQH
-666 ETLKEQIY
+666 ETLKQQIY
-674 NEKRNALFF
+674 NEKKNTLFF
-683 TWIDNLKKN
+683 SWIDNLKKN
-692 SKIVDN
+692 AKIVDN
-698 RSLYFEH
+698 RSLYFEQ